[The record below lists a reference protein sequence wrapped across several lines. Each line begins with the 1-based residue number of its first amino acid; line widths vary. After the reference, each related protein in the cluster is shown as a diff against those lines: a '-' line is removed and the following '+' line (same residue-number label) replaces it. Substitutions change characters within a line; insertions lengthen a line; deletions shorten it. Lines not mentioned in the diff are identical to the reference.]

1 MGSKCQTDGWC
12 GVHFACAVSE
22 MILTKLVQDHGSA
35 PGWAAVCFQYIYE
48 RSGGCKCFYLSPA
61 VCILMWCM
69 HRQVQANPEKAM
81 EQVLAMVRPTSLIPV
96 KLMLGPYSSPCFRGS

>member
-35 PGWAAVCFQYIYE
+35 PGWAAVCL
-48 RSGGCKCFYLSPA
+48 RSSCIFMNDPAGASACTSALLS
-61 VCILMWCM
+61 
-69 HRQVQANPEKAM
+69 
-81 EQVLAMVRPTSLIPV
+81 T
-96 KLMLGPYSSPCFRGS
+96 F